1 MRIFTRTS
9 NKVIERTLIR
19 NWAFKGIGKSTGG
32 LGFVRVAGAAH
43 H

>member
-19 NWAFKGIGKSTGG
+19 NWAFKGIVKSKSR
-32 LGFVRVAGAAH
+32 LGFVRVVGAAH